1 MRALFPPRGGQ
12 SGREE
17 ASEGK
22 AASLTCSDA
31 FVPKGSFVVVEGPS
45 GSGKSTL
52 FKLALGA
59 YDADGFAYE
68 LGEGAL
74 CAASQVPAGVFAYVP
89 QDNFLFAGTV
99 RENVAFAAPDANDG
113 QVRRA
118 CEAAC
123 AWDFVKELPLGL
135 DTAIGEHGQGLSQ
148 GQLQR
153 LAIARAVCSGAPIM
167 VLDEVTSAFDGKTEA
182 AVLANIAALPGR
194 TVFVAAH
201 RAKAREFATMRLRV
215 DGGVVSVL

>member
-1 MRALFPPRGGQ
+1 M
-12 SGREE
+12 
-17 ASEGK
+17 
-22 AASLTCSDA
+22 
-31 FVPKGSFVVVEGPS
+31 
-45 GSGKSTL
+45 
-52 FKLALGA
+52 
-59 YDADGFAYE
+59 
-68 LGEGAL
+68 
-74 CAASQVPAGVFAYVP
+74 FAYVP

-99 RENVAFAAPDANDG
+99 RENVAFAAHDANDD

-123 AWDFVKELPLGL
+123 AGGGFVKELPMGL

-167 VLDEVTSAFDGKTEA
+167 VLDEVTSALDGKTEA
-182 AVLANIAALPGR
+182 DVLANIAALPGR

-215 DGGVVSVL
+215 DGGVVSAV